1 MNQIRLIPAENL
13 PIEEVFSMENL
24 VKAWKQV
31 RRNGGAA
38 GVDGIKAR
46 ELPACPGKYWEE
58 LREEICQRRYV
69 PMPARRVDIPKP
81 DGTKRGLNIPTARDR
96 VVQACLASYFD
107 YMKDFDMSN
116 SSYGFRKQRR
126 CEQAIIRGLELM
138 NDGYD
143 WIVDIDLRK
152 FFDTVDQDRLI
163 RLIDNTFHDKDLTA
177 LTRKIIRAGVMIDG
191 KVNTTSM
198 GIPQGGPLSPVL
210 ANLYLDQAD
219 KELEKRGL
227 NFTRYAD
234 DLLIYVRSEA
244 AADRVMKSFSRFLEK
259 KLKLIVNTDKSKV
272 ARPDEIKYLGFGFK
286 RGKDGWKAV
295 PHEKSWI
302 RLNDK
307 IMDLTKRS
315 WSIDLKTRIE
325 KINQVIRGW
334 CNYFECGTEIIA
346 KSQKLDRKIRRRLRM
361 IIWKQWKCIK
371 KREWGLIKLGCP
383 ADKAH
388 SYACARQGY
397 MRCSVTFLNR
407 YIKNIHLKCKGLQSM
422 EEYFRQTSER
432 FYENYSTNRPA
443 PNGTLGGVRGT

>member
-38 GVDGIKAR
+38 GIDGIKAR
-46 ELPACPGKYWEE
+46 DLPSCPGKYWEE

-69 PMPARRVDIPKP
+69 PIPARRVDIPKP

-96 VVQACLASYFD
+96 VVQACLASYLD

-163 RLIDNTFHDKDLTA
+163 RLADNTFHNKDLTA
-177 LTRKIIRAGVMIDG
+177 LTRKIIRGGVMIDG
-191 KVNTTSM
+191 KVNTTST

-234 DLLIYVRSEA
+234 DLLIYVRSKA
-244 AADRVMKSFSRFLEK
+244 AADRVMKSFSRFLVK

-286 RGKDGWKAV
+286 RGKDGWKAT

-307 IMDLTKRS
+307 IMDLTKRN

-334 CNYFECGTEIIA
+334 CNYFESGTGISA
-346 KSQKLDRKIRRRLRM
+346 KSQKMDKKIRRRLRM
-361 IIWKQWKCIK
+361 IIWKQWKRIK
-371 KREWGLIKLGCP
+371 KKEWGLIKLGCP

-407 YIKNIHLKCKGLQSM
+407 YIKNIHLKSKGLQSM

-432 FYENYSTNRPA
+432 FYENNT
-443 PNGTLGGVRGT
+443 VRTAQRRTAHWVV